1 MSFAFRLLKT
11 NLNLKKDSKVKN
23 LFDSYFS
30 KISNLLV
37 RNQPILVDK
46 NDVEIEPDEVL
57 VHMSYNDY
65 IKYIND
71 ERCKKAT
78 PLQPDFYST

>member
-1 MSFAFRLLKT
+1 
-11 NLNLKKDSKVKN
+11 
-23 LFDSYFS
+23 
-30 KISNLLV
+30 
-37 RNQPILVDK
+37 
-46 NDVEIEPDEVL
+46 VEIEPDEVL

-71 ERCKKAT
+71 ERSKKAT